1 MMLHLIHAVMTRSRQ
16 LFNARVNETAVDES
30 SSNSVPSS
38 GSTTRSTIKSSR
50 GSRGSRSPSNGSPS
64 RSPSGS
70 PRRSNNRPSSRNRSG
85 RRLSTDQRSTSS
97 TPLFMKR
104 GVWAADNS
112 RSTVSSATRSP
123 SSVRYTQESL
133 PPITPARS
141 GSPTRS
147 SPARSGSP
155 TRSSPARSSPARS
168 ASPGLHLR
176 GTPTFMKRGVWVPV
190 VERSP
195 DIMARRRSFDGF
207 DDDDE
212 GTSLPPSPS
221 QYASRSF
228 TGRHASPRA
237 PGKPSSSRSSRPLS
251 SSHSSRPLSSS
262 HSSRPSSSSNRPP
275 VGDECDDEHTIL
287 TSSTVETLEQQ
298 LRNLEEALRRQ
309 TREKQ
314 RLEGLLQR
322 HRPGSNVH

>member
-147 SPARSGSP
+147 SPARS
-155 TRSSPARSSPARS
+155 SPARS

-212 GTSLPPSPS
+212 GTSSPPSPS

-314 RLEGLLQR
+314 RLEELLQQY
-322 HRPGSNVH
+322 RPGSNVH

>member
-147 SPARSGSP
+147 SPARS
-155 TRSSPARSSPARS
+155 SPARS

-251 SSHSSRPLSSS
+251 SSHSSRP
-262 HSSRPSSSSNRPP
+262 SSSSNRPP

>member
-1 MMLHLIHAVMTRSRQ
+1 MTRSQQ
-16 LFNARVNETAVDES
+16 LFRASVDETAVDES

-38 GSTTRSTIKSSR
+38 GSTTRSTTKSSR
-50 GSRGSRSPSNGSPS
+50 GSRGSRSPSRSPSGSPS
-64 RSPSGS
+64 RSPS
-70 PRRSNNRPSSRNRSG
+70 RSNGRPSSRNRSG
-85 RRLSTDQRSTSS
+85 RRRFTDQRSTSS

-104 GVWAADNS
+104 GVWAADGS
-112 RSTVSSATRSP
+112 RTRSP
-123 SSVRYTQESL
+123 TRHSVRFTQESL
-133 PPITPARS
+133 PPIYPARS
-141 GSPTRS
+141 SL
-147 SPARSGSP
+147 A
-155 TRSSPARSSPARS
+155 RSSPARSSPGSPAKSGSPAGRS
-168 ASPGLHLR
+168 HLR

-212 GTSLPPSPS
+212 GTSPPPSPS
-221 QYASRSF
+221 RSASRSF

-237 PGKPSSSRSSRPLS
+237 PTSGRPSSSRSSRP
-251 SSHSSRPLSSS
+251 SSS
-262 HSSRPSSSSNRPP
+262 HSSRPSSSSSRPP
-275 VGDECDDEHTIL
+275 VGDEDDDEHTIL
-287 TSSTVETLEQQ
+287 ESSTVETLEQQ

-314 RLEGLLQR
+314 RLEDLLQR